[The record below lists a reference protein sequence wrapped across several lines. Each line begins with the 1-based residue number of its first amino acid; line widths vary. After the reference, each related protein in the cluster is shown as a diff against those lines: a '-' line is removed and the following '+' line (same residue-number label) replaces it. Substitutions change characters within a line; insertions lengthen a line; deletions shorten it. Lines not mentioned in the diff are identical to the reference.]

1 MSLSRALTCGAML
14 TAAAVS
20 VGATG
25 AGWCLGLDS
34 LGPVRTGMT
43 VEQVLRLA
51 DFSGM
56 ERHQAAGECWYLR
69 YRAAGR
75 DFDLMIIKGLVA
87 RIELGKT
94 SKLHTFSGAGIGSS
108 EQDLAALYGTR
119 LDSQPHKYDP
129 DGRTLTF
136 RASDGAHGLR
146 FETSHGKVTAVQSA
160 SWEHLNYVEGCG

>member
-1 MSLSRALTCGAML
+1 VKFRRVWACCGALTAGV
-14 TAAAVS
+14 AAA
-20 VGATG
+20 ATG
-25 AGWCLGLDS
+25 ASWCLGLGS

-56 ERHQAAGECWYLR
+56 ERRQPAGECWYLR

-87 RIELGKT
+87 RIELKGA
-94 SKLHTFSGAGIGSS
+94 SKLHTFSGAHIGSS
-108 EQDLAALYGTR
+108 EQDLASLYAR

-129 DGRTLTF
+129 EGRTLTL
-136 RASDGAHGLR
+136 RSSDGAHGLR
-146 FETSHGKVTAVQSA
+146 FETSRGKVTAIQSA
-160 SWEHLNYVEGCG
+160 SWEHLHYVEGCG